1 MAMPNR
7 YRAEED
13 PSMPF
18 LVLLTDR
25 SPQVAL
31 PALLEVAPDLKMEP
45 LSIASLGHALDLEP
59 EALIVDAVENTAQA
73 WSVLTDLRTRDARIP
88 VTVVVERDQLERY
101 AWHEVA
107 DELVFP
113 GAPAA
118 ELRVRLAMLRRR
130 AGAGDGTVIKL
141 GPLAIDTETYRVTA
155 SGRPLDLT
163 FKEFELLRFLAQRP
177 GRVFTRPS
185 LLREVWGYDFYG
197 GTRTV
202 DVHVRRLRAKLGP
215 EHEHLIETVRS
226 VGYRAAGPG
235 D

>member
-1 MAMPNR
+1 
-7 YRAEED
+7 
-13 PSMPF
+13 MPF
-18 LVLLTDR
+18 LVLLSDR
-25 SPQVAL
+25 SPEVAL
-31 PALLEVAPDLKMEP
+31 PALLEVAPDLKLEP
-45 LSIASLGHALDLEP
+45 LSAASVGHALTLEP
-59 EALIVDAVENTAQA
+59 EAVIVDGAENPGQA
-73 WSVLTDLRTRDARIP
+73 WSVLTELRSRDARVP
-88 VTVVVERDQLERY
+88 AALVVERHQLEHHP
-101 AWHEVA
+101 WQEVA

-130 AGAGDGTVIKL
+130 AGAGDGTVIRL
-141 GPLAIDTETYRVTA
+141 GPLAIDTDSYAVTV
-155 SGRPLDLT
+155 SGRALDLT
-163 FKEFELLRFLAQRP
+163 FKEFELLRFLAQHP

-215 EHEHLIETVRS
+215 EHEQLIETVRS
-226 VGYRAAGPG
+226 VGYRAAGPP

>member
-1 MAMPNR
+1 MPNR

-13 PSMPF
+13 PTMPF
-18 LVLLTDR
+18 LALLSDR
-25 SPQVAL
+25 SPDVAL
-31 PALLEVAPDLKMEP
+31 PALLEVAPDLKLEP
-45 LSIASLGHALDLEP
+45 LSLASLPHALELEP
-59 EALIVDAVENTAQA
+59 EAILVDAGENAPQA
-73 WSVLTDLRTRDARIP
+73 WSVLTELRARDGRIP
-88 VTVVVERDQLERY
+88 AAVVLERDQLERY
-101 AWHEVA
+101 PWHEVA
-107 DELVFP
+107 DELVYP

-130 AGAGDGTVIKL
+130 AGAGDGTVIRL
-141 GPLAIDTETYRVTA
+141 GSLAIDTETYHVTV

-163 FKEFELLRFLAQRP
+163 YKEFELLRFLAQRP
-177 GRVFTRPS
+177 GRVSTRPA

-226 VGYRAAGPG
+226 VGYRAAEL
-235 D
+235 DT

>member
-1 MAMPNR
+1 
-7 YRAEED
+7 
-13 PSMPF
+13 MPF
-18 LVLLTDR
+18 LVLLSDR
-25 SPQVAL
+25 SPEVAL
-31 PALLEVAPDLKMEP
+31 PALLEVAPDLKLEP
-45 LSIASLGHALDLEP
+45 LSAASVGHALTLEP
-59 EALIVDAVENTAQA
+59 EAVIADGAENPRQA
-73 WSVLTDLRTRDARIP
+73 WSVLTELRSRDARVP
-88 VTVVVERDQLERY
+88 AAVVVERDQLERHP
-101 AWHEVA
+101 WHEVA

-130 AGAGDGTVIKL
+130 AGAGDGTVIRL
-141 GPLAIDTETYRVTA
+141 GPLAIDTDSYAVTV

-163 FKEFELLRFLAQRP
+163 FKEFELLRFLAQHP

-215 EHEHLIETVRS
+215 EHEQLIETVRS
-226 VGYRAAGPG
+226 VGYRAAGPPG
-235 D
+235 

>member
-1 MAMPNR
+1 
-7 YRAEED
+7 
-13 PSMPF
+13 MPF
-18 LVLLTDR
+18 LALLSDR

-31 PALLEVAPDLKMEP
+31 PALLEVAPDLKLEP
-45 LSIASLGHALDLEP
+45 LSVASLGHALELEP
-59 EALIVDAVENTAQA
+59 EAILVDAAENPPQA
-73 WSVLTDLRTRDARIP
+73 WSVLTALRARDARVPAAI
-88 VTVVVERDQLERY
+88 VLERDQLERY
-101 AWHEVA
+101 PWHEVA
-107 DELVFP
+107 DELVYP

-130 AGAGDGTVIKL
+130 AGTGDGTVIRL
-141 GPLAIDTETYRVTA
+141 GALSLDTETYHVTV

-163 FKEFELLRFLAQRP
+163 FKEFELLRFLALHP

-226 VGYRAAGPG
+226 VGYRAAEQ
-235 D
+235 DA